1 MTTEVYSADTSRP
14 IQQGDIFITSGVT
27 RTAVQAAP
35 YTPPAWAPFS
45 FVTNDLAA
53 ARDGLPALSTVG
65 GRVLV
70 MVVCHDCHLD
80 KEANLYAR
88 GLVKAQKLSEDEAFA
103 LAESD
108 DSLDRHVI
116 VSPVVAIRD
125 LVPAEDVSNQALIR
139 RGRLLGY
146 FPLPDDGRLGL
157 QDVVVDLGL
166 RATVDRLTL
175 TDRLVS
181 LTDPTRIQLRYSLA
195 RMDSLR
201 TPDIGH
207 ELDLALGQK
216 ITAVLRPDSKRAT
229 VGLQLEDG
237 SVLELLPRPGDTP
250 LEGPRRKRPPTVKN
264 SST

>member
-1 MTTEVYSADTSRP
+1 M
-14 IQQGDIFITSGVT
+14 
-27 RTAVQAAP
+27 
-35 YTPPAWAPFS
+35 
-45 FVTNDLAA
+45 
-53 ARDGLPALSTVG
+53 
-65 GRVLV
+65 

-80 KEANLYAR
+80 KEAHLSAR
-88 GLVKAQKLSEDEAFA
+88 GLMKDLKLSEDEAFA
-103 LAESD
+103 LAEGD

-125 LVPAEDVSNQALIR
+125 LVPAEDTSKQALIR

-146 FPLPDDGRLGL
+146 FPLLDDEGLGL

-207 ELDLALGQK
+207 DLDLALGQK
-216 ITAVLRPDSKRAT
+216 ITAILRPDSRRAT
-229 VGLQLEDG
+229 VSLQLEDG
-237 SVLELLPRPGDTP
+237 SVLDLLPRPGDTP
-250 LEGPRRKRPPTVKN
+250 QEGPRRKRPPMAKQ